1 MKLLAPSILSA
12 NFWNL
17 QKDILA
23 SIEGGADI
31 IHFDVMD
38 GHFVPNITVGPY
50 VLECIR
56 KHIDIPID
64 AHLMIENPDLYIKDF
79 ISAGANYVSVH
90 IENVRH
96 IHRSIELIKSLGA
109 KAGVA
114 INPGSS
120 LKLLEEIIYYADF
133 ILLMSVN
140 PGFGGQSFIERSID
154 RLKLLKEMIED
165 KNPSCLIEIDGGIK
179 ESNIKEVS
187 QAGANIFVVGSGI
200 FGKKDIKEQTKLLK
214 TLIGSS
220 L

>member
-17 QKDILA
+17 QNDILA

-64 AHLMIENPDLYIKDF
+64 AHLMIENPDFYIKDF
-79 ISAGANYVSVH
+79 VDAGANYISIH

-140 PGFGGQSFIERSID
+140 PGFGGQSFIERSTD
-154 RLKLLKEMIED
+154 RLKLLKGMIED
-165 KNPSCLIEIDGGIK
+165 KNPNCLIEIDGGIK
-179 ESNIKEVS
+179 ENNIKEVS
-187 QAGANIFVVGSGI
+187 EAGANIFVVGSGI

-214 TLIGSS
+214 TLIGRS